1 MVTNESNVETNQN
14 RCQTVMLPT
23 DHIVIRGG
31 LFWYRE
37 YQKMNR
43 EWYEDC
49 LRIIELLSGQ
59 AERTELAD
67 ELVKEADHGTD

>member
-1 MVTNESNVETNQN
+1 MIIDLIWAIACIMIN
-14 RCQTVMLPT
+14 
-23 DHIVIRGG
+23 

-37 YQKMNR
+37 YQKMNL

-49 LRIIELLSGQ
+49 LKIIELLSGQ

>member
-1 MVTNESNVETNQN
+1 MIMDLIWAIACIMIN
-14 RCQTVMLPT
+14 L
-23 DHIVIRGG
+23 
-31 LFWYRE
+31 LWYRE
-37 YQKMNR
+37 YQKMNQ

-49 LRIIELLSGQ
+49 LRIIEFLSGQ